1 MKRALVFL
9 LLEPIFGAWLHLLAA
24 GGKFSGVFGEA
35 GAAAL
40 LLSLVIS
47 AVTGPVDGMLAHALP
62 ISLRAPLIAFIGA
75 AVTIGPIIA
84 VGGKMISPVVLTAF
98 VVSGALSAGACSLLS
113 HNYRS
118 LGRATGRHPLFPS

>member
-9 LLEPIFGAWLHLLAA
+9 LLEPIFGGWLHLVAA

-35 GAAAL
+35 GLSAF

-47 AVTGPVDGMLAHALP
+47 AVTGPADAMLAHGLP
-62 ISLRAPLIAFIGA
+62 VALRAPLIAIIGA
-75 AVTIGPIIA
+75 AIAVGPILA

-98 VVSGALSAGACSLLS
+98 VFSGALAAGVCSLLS

-118 LGRATGRHPLFPS
+118 ARRSLS